1 MVEDNKK
8 SSQVVGA
15 TSEGNSKKVKSLF
28 QPLTAVVLSVNL
40 IMIVHVVNSNQ
51 YTKRVNHEISELNTR
66 QEILLKH
73 QEELLEQQVEELE
86 RLKVTINHYRKEI
99 GQ

>member
-1 MVEDNKK
+1 MEDNKK